1 MEKLSNHGINTQVH
15 YIPIPLHPY
24 YKKKGYKTNNI
35 PKALEYYSGALSIP
49 IHYNLKQKDLKKI
62 VGTIKK
68 VIY

>member
-1 MEKLSNHGINTQVH
+1 MELTHRFITYLYH
-15 YIPIPLHPY
+15 CILIT
-24 YKKKGYKTNNI
+24 KKGYKTNNI